1 MIPTPTSSYGM
12 PISMLQSLWECNR
25 RNVGPRHFVS
35 GFFYFFSALPLL
47 DSRKLPTSLMRLPLR
62 LPGDGFP
69 STPSRGVLHAF
80 QPDFQVC
87 VNGLRHGGFWSLLCL
102 VISSRTRRRA
112 AILRHSRGQ
121 SRARSGPP
129 VENATIVISRGLI
142 TAIGKDV
149 TIPPEA
155 WVIEGKGLTVYPG
168 PD

>member
-1 MIPTPTSSYGM
+1 
-12 PISMLQSLWECNR
+12 MLQSLWECNR
-25 RNVGPRHFVS
+25 RNVGPGILFPAFL
-35 GFFYFFSALPLL
+35 FFFRPFLFLTL
-47 DSRKLPTSLMRLPLR
+47 RKLPTSPMRLPLR

-121 SRARSGPP
+121 NRAPFPAAPRKRPHCHLSRPPHPYREGRHDSARSLGH
-129 VENATIVISRGLI
+129 
-142 TAIGKDV
+142 
-149 TIPPEA
+149 
-155 WVIEGKGLTVYPG
+155 
-168 PD
+168 